1 MAAPLGAVLY
11 LHQMEKIV
19 SEIAQTLKDKRLTVS
34 TAESF
39 TSGAVASALASIPGA
54 SEYFKGG
61 VVAYSEEIK
70 CDLLGVSSKTIDEKG
85 AVHVSTAIEMAQI
98 ASKLMSS
105 DFALAT
111 TGLAGPGGGTPEIP
125 VGTVHLAIFGPGY
138 VNSYTQIIKGSREE
152 VVEKATAL
160 LLNRFRNILSNW
172 TE

>member
-1 MAAPLGAVLY
+1 
-11 LHQMEKIV
+11 MEKII
-19 SEIAQTLKDKRLTVS
+19 SEIAQILKDKHLTVS

-39 TSGAVASALASIPGA
+39 TSGAVANALTSIPGA

-85 AVHVSTAIEMAQI
+85 DVHVSTAIEMAQG
-98 ASKLMSS
+98 ASKLISS

-138 VNSYTQIIKGSREE
+138 INSYTKIIKGSREE
-152 VVEKATAL
+152 VVEKATVL
-160 LLNRFRNILSNW
+160 LITRFRNILSNW
-172 TE
+172 IE